1 MVPLQEV
8 LRLPS
13 FLAAAPEV
21 RCGDVAAAQVRWVH
35 SSEVYEMGG
44 LLGGGELLLT
54 TGLGLHGRSDAQLA
68 AYVDEL
74 VAAGCVALGLELG
87 RSLLD
92 VPAPLERRAAER
104 GLVLLVLGAG
114 TVVPFERHVED
125 FHELVVRRRTA
136 PGGGETVARRFVDLV
151 VRAAGLPALLDEVA
165 RAAGCQVEL
174 HDLAGRLVERSRI
187 RTVAAPDATTTAPV
201 AGARGVRAVLVLRA
215 EEDGLRRRT
224 ADEAAVAV
232 ALELGRHADVGG
244 HASVEQALV
253 TDLHAGG
260 LVSTAEVLARL
271 RHAGLRVAPGDPLAT
286 LALDAGPAVAPTDLL
301 AALQTCAEGVALVS
315 GVLGTHVVG
324 VVRLAPGGDTSVL
337 RRRLEDLA
345 ARLSGHLGPAVD
357 DEADVRVA
365 LTTPD
370 PDAGTLAARLEDARD
385 LVRLARRHGGPAGVV
400 LARDLGV
407 QRLLTGATDA
417 QALSDFVVE
426 QIGPLVD
433 ADRAHGPHGPHGAAL
448 LRTLDAYL
456 GHGLSKAATAEALGI
471 RRQSLY
477 GRLERIERLLG
488 VRLDDPGHRAGLVLA
503 LTAWRLRTGL
513 DPQAAF

>member
-44 LLGGGELLLT
+44 LLEGGELLLT

-136 PGGGETVARRFVDLV
+136 PGGGESVPRRFVDLV

-187 RTVAAPDATTTAPV
+187 RTVASPDATTTAPV
-201 AGARGVRAVLVLRA
+201 AGPRGVRAVLVLRA
-215 EEDGLRRRT
+215 DEDELRRRT
-224 ADEAAVAV
+224 ADDAAVAV
-232 ALELGRHADVGG
+232 ALELARHADVGG

-253 TDLHAGG
+253 SDLHAGA
-260 LVSTAEVLARL
+260 LVSTAEVLGRL
-271 RHAGLRVAPGDPLAT
+271 GHAGLRVAPGDPLAT

-301 AALQTCAEGVALVS
+301 AALRACAEGVALVP

-324 VVRLAPGGDTSVL
+324 VVRLAPDGDTGVL
-337 RRRLEDLA
+337 RRRLGDLVE
-345 ARLSGHLGPAVD
+345 RLSAHLGPA
-357 DEADVRVA
+357 ADVLVA

-370 PDAGTLAARLEDARD
+370 PDPGTLAARLEVARD
-385 LVRLARRHGGPAGVV
+385 LVRLARRHGGPGGVV

-407 QRLLTGATDA
+407 QRLLAGATDP

-433 ADRAHGPHGPHGAAL
+433 ADRAHGSAL

-456 GHGLSKAATAEALGI
+456 GHGLSKATTAQALGI

-503 LTAWRLRTGL
+503 LAAWRLRTGL

>member
-1 MVPLQEV
+1 MVPLGDV

-21 RCGDVAAAQVRWVH
+21 RCGDVAATQVRWVH

-44 LLGGGELLLT
+44 LLEGGELLLT

-68 AYVDEL
+68 AYVDGL

-92 VPAPLERRAAER
+92 VPEPLERRARER

-114 TVVPFERHVED
+114 SVVPFERHVED

-136 PGGGETVARRFVDLV
+136 PGGGDAVARRFVDLV

-201 AGARGVRAVLVLRA
+201 TGARGVRAVLVLRT
-215 EEDGLRRRT
+215 EEGERCRRT

-253 TDLHAGG
+253 SDLHAGA
-260 LVSTAEVLARL
+260 LVSTAEVLGRL
-271 RHAGLRVAPGDPLAT
+271 GHAGLRVAPGDPLAT

-301 AALQTCAEGVALVS
+301 AALHAGAGAVAVVP

-337 RRRLEDLA
+337 RRRMGELA
-345 ARLSGHLGPAVD
+345 ERVSAHLGPT
-357 DEADVRVA
+357 ADVLVA

-370 PDAGTLAARLEDARD
+370 PDPCALAARLEDARD
-385 LVRLARRHGGPAGVV
+385 LVRLARRHGGPGGVV

-407 QRLLTGATDA
+407 QRLLAGATEA

-426 QIGPLVD
+426 QIGPIVD
-433 ADRAHGPHGPHGAAL
+433 ADRAHGAAL

-456 GHGLSKAATAEALGI
+456 GHGLSKAATAASLGI

-488 VRLDDPGHRAGLVLA
+488 VRLDDPGHRAGLALA

>member
-21 RCGDVAAAQVRWVH
+21 RCGDVAAARVRWVH

-68 AYVDEL
+68 AYVDDL

-114 TVVPFERHVED
+114 SVVPFERHVED
-125 FHELVVRRRTA
+125 FHELVLRRRTA

-215 EEDGLRRRT
+215 EEDEPRRRT

-253 TDLHAGG
+253 SDLHAGA

-286 LALDAGPAVAPTDLL
+286 LAIDAGPAVAPTDLL
-301 AALQTCAEGVALVS
+301 AALQACAEGVALVP

-345 ARLSGHLGPAVD
+345 ERLSAHLGPAVD

-385 LVRLARRHGGPAGVV
+385 LVRLARRHGGPGGVV

-433 ADRAHGPHGPHGAAL
+433 ADRAHGPQGPHGAAL